1 MLKILV
7 KMITFGKILQAIGI
21 AETMIGLIAGLQGS
35 MAREM
40 TFAGIGILVF
50 IIGRLIEKV
59 GIRKNQGS
67 SQGKSISS

>member
-1 MLKILV
+1 
-7 KMITFGKILQAIGI
+7 MITLGKILQAIGI

-40 TFAGIGILVF
+40 IFAGIGILVF

-59 GIRKNQGS
+59 GTRKNRDS
-67 SQGKSISS
+67 SQSEPMSS